1 MARRT
6 KLNPERTAAIVEAIQ
21 LGCTY
26 ELAAKYAGIDPAT
39 FYAWMSRGRQEEE
52 GIYFEF
58 HKTVQKAISKGAVA
72 NLAIIQRA
80 AKEGSWQASAWIME
94 RRHNYHARKDPEVI
108 VQIDTKEASITQ
120 LIQQVRESEIELQEL
135 IDDPMIDLDE

>member
-52 GIYFEF
+52 GW
-58 HKTVQKAISKGAVA
+58 
-72 NLAIIQRA
+72 R
-80 AKEGSWQASAWIME
+80 
-94 RRHNYHARKDPEVI
+94 
-108 VQIDTKEASITQ
+108 
-120 LIQQVRESEIELQEL
+120 
-135 IDDPMIDLDE
+135 